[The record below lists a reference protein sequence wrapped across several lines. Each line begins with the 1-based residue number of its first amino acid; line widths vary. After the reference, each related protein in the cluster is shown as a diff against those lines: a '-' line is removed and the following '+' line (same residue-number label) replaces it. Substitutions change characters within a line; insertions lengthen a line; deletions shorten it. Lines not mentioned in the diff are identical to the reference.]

1 MLSNAPPRDDARDE
15 RKYALRRSLFS
26 LRLAVGGWLLFWG
39 IAALD
44 GVARGRIL
52 FAELPHIA
60 MSDGQGVFIATLEIA
75 TAGLVALGLFK
86 QISYVAAFFLQA
98 VATFAIYRAFLTPFV
113 GEHVMLAA
121 NVPLLV
127 AHGALYALRSDDTLL
142 AADSLITRLTAH
154 LTSSHSSTTRASS
167 PVV

>member
-1 MLSNAPPRDDARDE
+1 MLSNAPPRDDTRDD
-15 RKYALRRSLFS
+15 RKQALRRSLFS
-26 LRLAVGGWLLFWG
+26 LRLAVAGWLMFWG

-44 GVARGRIL
+44 GVTRGRVL
-52 FAELPHIA
+52 FADLPHTS
-60 MSDGQGVFIATLEIA
+60 MSDSQGVFIATLEIA

-98 VATFAIYRAFLTPFV
+98 VATFAIYHAFLTPFA
-113 GEHVMLAA
+113 GEHVLLAA

-127 AHGALYALRSDDTLL
+127 AHGALYALRRDDTLL
-142 AADSLITRLTAH
+142 AADSLIVRLTAH
-154 LTSSHSSTTRASS
+154 LTSSQSSTTSASS